1 MANPTNGNRQVY
13 SGQPVNIG
21 EYINFTATTAGTI
34 INTGPG
40 VLFGI
45 TFNNP
50 AATGVI
56 TLYDGTS
63 TSGTK
68 IATITIPSSPQVF
81 NWGPNNGGFYY
92 FTGLFIVIA
101 TAAQD
106 LTVSFR

>member
-1 MANPTNGNRQVY
+1 MPTTPY
-13 SGQPVNIG
+13 YGQPVNCS
-21 EYINFTATTAGTI
+21 EYSNFTATTAGTLVK
-34 INTGPG
+34 TGEG

-50 AATGVI
+50 VATGVV

-68 IATITIPSSPQVF
+68 MATITIPASPQPF
-81 NWGPNNGGFYY
+81 TWGQNCGGFR
-92 FTGLFIVIA
+92 FSTGLFIVIA

-106 LTVSFR
+106 LTVGYR